1 MMIDTN
7 QKDNSWCG
15 NCVEFKIYVVNKV
28 LLEQDQ
34 THLFNIIYGY
44 FWQTMWLAKLSMFA
58 IRPLKKLTS
67 LLRPLIKTPVNSW
80 LEKNHTE
87 VYNAH
92 SWKITILQVSSTTF
106 YSASLFFF
114 SGGKNKLIFQ
124 SSD

>member
-58 IRPLKKLTS
+58 IRPLKKAN
-67 LLRPLIKTPVNSW
+67 I
-80 LEKNHTE
+80 
-87 VYNAH
+87 
-92 SWKITILQVSSTTF
+92 STTAF
-106 YSASLFFF
+106 N
-114 SGGKNKLIFQ
+114 KNTCQLLVREK
-124 SSD
+124 SHRSV